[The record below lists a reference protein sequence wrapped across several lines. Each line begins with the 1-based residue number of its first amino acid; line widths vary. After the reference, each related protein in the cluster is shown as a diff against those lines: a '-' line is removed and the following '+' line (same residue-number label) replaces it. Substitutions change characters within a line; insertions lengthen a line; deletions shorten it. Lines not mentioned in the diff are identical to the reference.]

1 MKPETKNTDQQE
13 PVVTRFPYL
22 ESDLQALAG
31 QDGGFRQLC
40 QDYNDLVYE
49 LKNGG
54 SYKGNTRE
62 DLRSLRT
69 SLEVEILENISR
81 KGALQR

>member
-1 MKPETKNTDQQE
+1 
-13 PVVTRFPYL
+13 L
-22 ESDLQALAG
+22 ESELQALAV

-49 LKNGG
+49 LKNGA

-69 SLEVEILENISR
+69 SLEVEILENLTR
-81 KGALQR
+81 KGVLQR